1 MKKYYFLIV
10 LALILGLVLTGCS
23 LLSNISQV
31 PATEQSEVSS
41 LTKGDECLAAPAVAG
56 ILLEAAGVDNRY
68 GTGRDG
74 GNFIKDVANHMGLE
88 AEFDGVSKCDII
100 AYECAVAAYLNDPD
114 NNALN
119 NGENYP
125 AGVTS
130 QYAGVL
136 DAVDSGATFQDN
148 ENRTG
153 TMVLTVLDMCGGGIK
168 GLQLADIVVI
178 DIQYHPDVLT
188 DLATLSAGGYWDIE
202 LVETDNGIYEI
213 TFLRTGS
220 VPYTRLWD
228 VKVMDEIIEGG
239 LSVVVTCPT
248 TEWSS
253 TGTFNSTRYL
263 PGLWSYNV
271 TITRD
276 CDDEFV
282 SGAIELIDPDGGVV
296 NAVVADVKENYP
308 YWYGMSAVSKPN
320 LAAVGTATYGT
331 YEGNFMFLLAD
342 SHIWMALGQE
352 DYYNEWENDTVWS
365 SVVRDYDIWS
375 SDGGFWQ

>member
-10 LALILGLVLTGCS
+10 LTLILGLVLTGCS

-31 PATEQSEVSS
+31 PTNDQSEVSG
-41 LTKGDECLAAPAVAG
+41 LTKGEFDVECPAAPAVAG
-56 ILLEAAGVDNRY
+56 LLLEAAGVDNRY
-68 GTGRDG
+68 GTGKDG
-74 GNFIKDVANHMGLE
+74 GNFIKDVANFMWPE
-88 AEFDGVSKCDII
+88 TDFNGVSKCSII
-100 AYECAVAAYLNDPD
+100 AYECAVAAFLNDPE
-114 NNALN
+114 

-125 AGVTS
+125 AEVTS
-130 QYAGVL
+130 QYAGIL
-136 DAVDSGATFQDN
+136 DPVASGATFQDN

-153 TMVLTVLDMCGGGIK
+153 TMFLTVLNMCGGGIE
-168 GLQLADIVVI
+168 GLELI
-178 DIQYHPDVLT
+178 DIEVDIQWVGLT
-188 DLATLSAGGYWDIE
+188 DLFTLSAGGYWDIE
-202 LVETDNGIYEI
+202 LVEIGNGDYKI
-213 TFLRTGS
+213 TFQRTGS
-220 VPYTRLWD
+220 VPYIRLWD
-228 VKVMDEIIEGG
+228 VIVMDEIIEDD

-282 SGAIELIDPDGGVV
+282 SGVIELIDPDSGVV
-296 NAVVADVKENYP
+296 NAVVEDVKKNYA
-308 YWYGMSAVSKPN
+308 YWYDMIIVSKPN

-331 YEGNFMFLLAD
+331 YEGNFMFLLAN

-352 DYYNEWENDTVWS
+352 DYYNEWENETVWLS
-365 SVVRDYDIWS
+365 ADRDYDIWS